1 MVLPAMRSIVRRRRG
16 ACHRAAL
23 RADPLAPPHQEGFG
37 VLLPLRVNKKFLNR
51 FKLICPSPA
60 RKKNP
65 LRARPKSVLERCLSR
80 PARGAYRDRHGRGA
94 GLRWTRKRRARDA
107 VRRAGF
113 PVSDRRVSD
122 ERRICVRQNRVVLAP
137 VAGVKP
143 AEVCKAQPGDAS
155 RQFAG
160 DGGKRNSS
168 PGRARHKPSNHCA
181 GKAGCP
187 G

>member
-23 RADPLAPPHQEGFG
+23 RADPLAPPHHEGFG

-51 FKLICPSPA
+51 FKLICPSPT

-94 GLRWTRKRRARDA
+94 GLRWTRKRRVRDA

-113 PVSDRRVSD
+113 PVSDRS
-122 ERRICVRQNRVVLAP
+122 
-137 VAGVKP
+137 
-143 AEVCKAQPGDAS
+143 
-155 RQFAG
+155 
-160 DGGKRNSS
+160 
-168 PGRARHKPSNHCA
+168 RARRMAHLRTAKPCGPGTRGWCQA
-181 GKAGCP
+181 GGGLQSPTGRCEPPIRRRWRQEEFVSRESAP
-187 G
+187 